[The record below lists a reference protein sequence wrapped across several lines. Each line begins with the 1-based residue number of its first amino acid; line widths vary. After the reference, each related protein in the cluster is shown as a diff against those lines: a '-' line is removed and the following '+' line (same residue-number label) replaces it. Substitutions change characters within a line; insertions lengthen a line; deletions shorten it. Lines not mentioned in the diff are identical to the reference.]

1 MDQGVMSPLHINI
14 RTQKAEMPALIVLC
28 VLIFV
33 GWGFHYGMLGWKG
46 GLVWLLLSIPSLMFL
61 IKKRRGEYFVKV
73 DEEGISFRLHFF
85 SSYMMIPWKYLQRI
99 DYLEYEIN
107 FMLKETAQVVS
118 LATSGLD
125 DEDVDSLKA
134 YISEAIA
141 KREVQ

>member
-1 MDQGVMSPLHINI
+1 M
-14 RTQKAEMPALIVLC
+14 R
-28 VLIFV
+28 
-33 GWGFHYGMLGWKG
+33 
-46 GLVWLLLSIPSLMFL
+46 
-61 IKKRRGEYFVKV
+61 
-73 DEEGISFRLHFF
+73 
-85 SSYMMIPWKYLQRI
+85 IPWKYLQRI

-125 DEDVDSLKA
+125 DQDVDSLKA

>member
-1 MDQGVMSPLHINI
+1 
-14 RTQKAEMPALIVLC
+14 
-28 VLIFV
+28 
-33 GWGFHYGMLGWKG
+33 MLGWKG
-46 GLVWLLLSIPSLMFL
+46 GLVWLLLSIPSLLFL
-61 IKKRRGEYFVKV
+61 IKKRRGDYFVKV

-125 DEDVDSLKA
+125 DQDVDSLKA
-134 YISEAIA
+134 YISDAIA
-141 KREVQ
+141 KREAQ

>member
-1 MDQGVMSPLHINI
+1 MSPLHIVI
-14 RTQKAEMPALIVLC
+14 PTKKAEMPALIVLC

-46 GLVWLLLSIPSLMFL
+46 GFVWLLLSIPSLLFL
-61 IKKRRGEYFVKV
+61 IKQRRGEYFVKV

-125 DEDVDSLKA
+125 DQDVDSLKA

-141 KREVQ
+141 KREAQ